1 MSQFSKVIRASAAL
15 TATYT
20 SPVISNDAPLKFGQ
34 IIVNVSAYTS
44 GSITPRI
51 EAYDPAS
58 NSYYTLLTGSAKTTT
73 GQVVLKIGPGI
84 TAAANVAVSDFL
96 PEQWRVVLTA
106 GAATNLTCSV
116 GVNMA
121 P

>member
-20 SPVISNDAPLKFGQ
+20 SSAISNDTPLRFGQ
-34 IIVNVSAYTS
+34 IIVNVSAFTS
-44 GSITPRI
+44 GSITPKI

-58 NSYYTLLTGSAKTTT
+58 GTYYAILTGSAINAA
-73 GQVVLKIGPGI
+73 GQVVLKVGPSI

-96 PEQWRVVLTA
+96 PTQWRVVLTA
-106 GAATNLTCSV
+106 AGGTSLTCSV
-116 GVNMA
+116 GANLA